1 MSRDLTRLRS
11 GVTRANADALAAQ
24 KKLAD
29 AQRTLTRLKT
39 SGAERVA
46 AAEAA
51 VKKAESAVAASQK
64 KVEKAAP
71 R

>member
-11 GVTRANADALAAQ
+11 GVTRANDDALAAQ

-51 VKKAESAVAASQK
+51 VRKAESAVAAG
-64 KVEKAAP
+64 EALPEP
-71 R
+71 RP